1 MSTDIK
7 VETCPRPEAPAVR
20 TSGRRIGMLANNHDS
35 DETRLFLT
43 PETCGRLISDGWKI
57 AMETDA
63 ASTISYTDSAYADYG
78 VDIVT
83 RAEALGC
90 DIVLSYAPLPVADV
104 EKMRPGAVLMC
115 MFSSAL
121 FSRSLI
127 DALRQKLVC
136 TIALDE
142 IESHNGVQVFAN
154 IVDDVDGRA
163 AMWYAQEALSFLGG
177 GKGVL
182 IGGVPGI
189 MPCEV
194 LIIGMGRKVQQAALG
209 AIALGAQVTLMDND
223 MSELQIAQ
231 AVCGD
236 RLVTCAIH
244 PRPLASKVKTA
255 DVILIDSC
263 TRDFEFPT
271 QLKSLVKPDCFV
283 LDFHLSSPSLS
294 TPRTVTQGLAT
305 CIYNL
310 FNEFQLKEGIENTL
324 LTTPGVR
331 HGVITYGGHLCNKL
345 VASIAGM
352 QVVDLEML
360 LSRTN

>member
-1 MSTDIK
+1 MSTDLK
-7 VETCPRPEAPAVR
+7 VETCECPSAPVQH
-20 TSGRRIGMLANNHDS
+20 TSGRRIGLLANNHDS
-35 DETRLFLT
+35 DETRLLLT

-57 AMETDA
+57 YMETDA
-63 ASTISYTDSAYADYG
+63 ASPISYTDANYADYG
-78 VDIVT
+78 VQIVART
-83 RAEALGC
+83 EALGC
-90 DIVLSYAPLPVADV
+90 DIVLSYAPIPASDIS
-104 EKMRPGAVLMC
+104 KMRQGAALLC
-115 MFSSAL
+115 MFTPLL
-121 FSRSLI
+121 FERAVI
-127 DALRQKLVC
+127 DTLRERNIC

-142 IESHNGVQVFAN
+142 VESHNGVQVFAN

-182 IGGVPGI
+182 LGGVPGI

-194 LIIGMGRKVQQAALG
+194 LIIGQGHKVRQAALG

-223 MSELQIAQ
+223 MSELQLAQ
-231 AVCGD
+231 SVCGD

-244 PRPLASKVKTA
+244 PRPLANKVKSA

-263 TRDFEFPT
+263 TREFDFSNQF
-271 QLKSLVKPDCFV
+271 KSLVKPDAFV

-305 CIYNL
+305 CLYNL
-310 FNEFQLKEGIENTL
+310 FCEFLLKQGIENSL
-324 LTTPGVR
+324 LTNPGVR

-345 VASIAGM
+345 VASVVGL
-352 QVVDLEML
+352 QVVDLEVL
-360 LSRTN
+360 LAHNN